1 MKKILITGIAGF
13 IGFHLAKKLVEK
25 KYMIIGID
33 NLNNYYDKKLKKNR
47 VKILGKKIIFHKID
61 ITNFESA
68 NKIFKKYRPDIV
80 INLAAQ
86 PGVRYSLKNPKAYIS
101 SNIVGF
107 FNIIELS
114 KIYKIKQFLYASSS
128 SVYGLEKVLPFSE
141 NMKANSP
148 ASLYGATKKSNE
160 LIAHSYSYLHN
171 LSTIGLRYFTV
182 FGPWGRPD
190 MAIFKFVKN
199 IIKNKKIVVYNN
211 GNMTRDFTYID
222 DAVNITYKLI
232 TYKKKRNIKTT
243 KNLVP
248 SKVVNI
254 ANSKPTNI
262 KKFISILEKNLNK
275 KSNIVFKNNI
285 KTEIKNT
292 KGDTKQLHKI
302 TNIEKFT
309 SLEEGIKKFIQWY
322 KNYYLLK

>member
-25 KYMIIGID
+25 KYKIIGID
-33 NLNNYYDKKLKKNR
+33 NLIDYYDKKLKKNR
-47 VKILGKKIIFHKID
+47 LNVLGKKIIFHKID

-114 KIYKIKQFLYASSS
+114 KIYKIKKFLYASSS

-222 DAVNITYKLI
+222 DAVDMTYKLI

-248 SKVVNI
+248 SKVINI
-254 ANSKPTNI
+254 ANSKPTNV

-275 KSNIVFKNNI
+275 KSNIVFKNDI

-292 KGDTKQLHKI
+292 KGDTKQLHKMTKI
-302 TNIEKFT
+302 KKFT

>member
-25 KYMIIGID
+25 KYKIIGID

-61 ITNFESA
+61 ITNFESV

-211 GNMTRDFTYID
+211 GNMTRDFTYVD

>member
-1 MKKILITGIAGF
+1 MLH
-13 IGFHLAKKLVEK
+13 HLQ
-25 KYMIIGID
+25 YMVQ
-33 NLNNYYDKKLKKNR
+33 K
-47 VKILGKKIIFHKID
+47 
-61 ITNFESA
+61 S
-68 NKIFKKYRPDIV
+68 
-80 INLAAQ
+80 
-86 PGVRYSLKNPKAYIS
+86 
-101 SNIVGF
+101 
-107 FNIIELS
+107 
-114 KIYKIKQFLYASSS
+114 
-128 SVYGLEKVLPFSE
+128 LPFSE

-222 DAVNITYKLI
+222 DAVDMTYKLI
-232 TYKKKRNIKTT
+232 TYKKRNIKTT
-243 KNLVP
+243 KYLVP
-248 SKVVNI
+248 SKLINI
-254 ANSKPTNI
+254 ANSKPTNV

-275 KSNIVFKNNI
+275 KSNIVFKNDI

-292 KGDTKQLHKI
+292 KGDTKQLHKMTKI
-302 TNIEKFT
+302 KKFT

>member
-25 KYMIIGID
+25 KYKIIGID

-47 VKILGKKIIFHKID
+47 LNVLGKKIIFHKID

-114 KIYKIKQFLYASSS
+114 KIYKIKKFLYASSS

-148 ASLYGATKKSNE
+148 ASLYGATK
-160 LIAHSYSYLHN
+160 
-171 LSTIGLRYFTV
+171 
-182 FGPWGRPD
+182 
-190 MAIFKFVKN
+190 
-199 IIKNKKIVVYNN
+199 IK
-211 GNMTRDFTYID
+211 
-222 DAVNITYKLI
+222 
-232 TYKKKRNIKTT
+232 
-243 KNLVP
+243 
-248 SKVVNI
+248 
-254 ANSKPTNI
+254 
-262 KKFISILEKNLNK
+262 
-275 KSNIVFKNNI
+275 
-285 KTEIKNT
+285 
-292 KGDTKQLHKI
+292 
-302 TNIEKFT
+302 
-309 SLEEGIKKFIQWY
+309 
-322 KNYYLLK
+322 